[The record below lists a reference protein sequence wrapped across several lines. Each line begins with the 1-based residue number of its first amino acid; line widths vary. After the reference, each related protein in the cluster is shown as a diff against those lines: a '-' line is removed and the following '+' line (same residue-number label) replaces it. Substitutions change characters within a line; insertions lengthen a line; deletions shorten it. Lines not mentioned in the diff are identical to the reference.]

1 MRMHSFIRGMGIG
14 TVVGAAVIIGM
25 SMSPKQR
32 REVKKGALRCART
45 IGDAVEDMGGTLG
58 M

>member
-1 MRMHSFIRGMGIG
+1 MHSFIRGMGIG